1 MILYFND
8 GDFAITKQYHHEA
21 KKKQT
26 IEELIHSCTQYFEQ
40 QSYSQPRIDT
50 YKFKWKSGIVRF
62 MTEKSIRYY
71 DALVGEE
78 YIRTRIT
85 GSMVTPYQR
94 DYIRSIYVLSEFQ
107 EKGSVS
113 KRRYQ
118 PVERK
123 LTGQIGLLM
132 EQFLLHLKTLRRSDI
147 TINDHRLYLHRF
159 LTFLDSKQI
168 LSVEEIR
175 EEHILIFVSTPTNNN
190 ICVASSIRF
199 FFRYLFD
206 SHLLS
211 TNLSEVLRHY
221 RWSKREKLPSVYTVE
236 EVSQIESSIN
246 RDDATGKRN
255 YAMMLLATRLGLR
268 ASDIAHLTFGSIY
281 WESSTI
287 TFSQFKTGK
296 KIELPL
302 LVDVGEA
309 IIDYLKYG
317 RKKSESPKI
326 FLYTRAPFTA
336 MTNKAVAGMLNR
348 IISTSGVDIT
358 GRKHGAHAMRHSLAS
373 RFLENK
379 ESIPVISEALGHQST
394 ETTASYLRIDIEN
407 LRQCALDTPIVSG
420 LFYSQKGGVYYE

>member
-1 MILYFND
+1 MI
-8 GDFAITKQYHHEA
+8 AILLLTKQYHHEE

-26 IEELIHSCTQYFEQ
+26 IENLMHWCVLYFEK
-40 QSYSQPRIDT
+40 QSYSQPRIDR
-50 YKFKWKSGIVRF
+50 YKSMWKSGIVRF
-62 MTEKSIRYY
+62 MAEKTIQYY
-71 DALVGEE
+71 DATVGEE
-78 YIRTRIT
+78 YIRTHIAGRN
-85 GSMVTPYQR
+85 VTPYQR

-107 EKGSVS
+107 EKGTVS

-123 LTGQIGLLM
+123 LSGQIGLLM
-132 EQFLLHLKTLRRSDI
+132 EQFLLHLKSLRRSQI
-147 TINDHRLYLHRF
+147 TIRDHRLYLHRF
-159 LTFLDSKQI
+159 LIFLESKHI
-168 LSVEEIR
+168 LNVEEIK
-175 EEHILIFVSTPTNNN
+175 EEHILTFVSTPTNNN

-199 FFRYLFD
+199 FLRYLFE
-206 SHLLS
+206 SHVLS
-211 TNLSEVLRHY
+211 LDLSEVLRHY
-221 RWSKREKLPSVYTVE
+221 KWHKREKLPSVYTAE
-236 EVSQIESSIN
+236 EVLQIESSIN

-268 ASDIAHLTFGSIY
+268 ASDIAHLSFDNIF

-296 KIELPL
+296 EIELPL
-302 LVDVGEA
+302 LIDVGEA

-336 MTNKAVAGMLNR
+336 MTNTAVACTLNR
-348 IISTSGVDIT
+348 IIDTSGIDTT

-407 LRQCALDTPIVSG
+407 LRQCALNTPIVSE
-420 LFYSQKGGVYYE
+420 LFYNQKGGVYYE